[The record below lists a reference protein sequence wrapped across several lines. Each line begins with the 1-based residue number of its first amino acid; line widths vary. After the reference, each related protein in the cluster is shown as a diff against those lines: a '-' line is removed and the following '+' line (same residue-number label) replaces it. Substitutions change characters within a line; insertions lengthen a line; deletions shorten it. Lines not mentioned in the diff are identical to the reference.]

1 MSQETSSRQGWLETH
16 VPIVGWGRRYQTPW
30 LSRDVVAGLT
40 LWGLVV
46 PEGMAYAGIAGMP
59 PEAGLYTAMAALVAY
74 AVFGSSRHLVVV
86 GTSATAALLAG
97 TLAAL
102 KPEDAKMYAAY
113 AAALVLLVGVVFLL
127 AGLAKLGFIAQFLS
141 RPVMEGFVLG
151 LAIFVAVGQLNKLF
165 GVEKGEGNVP
175 QKLWHVLTQMDEAN
189 WWSLAVGIV
198 ALGALFL
205 LPRVSKAL
213 PGGLV
218 VLAGGILLSAA
229 LDLSGNHGVEVV
241 GTLPTGLPS
250 PGIPH
255 VDAGVLWTLIP
266 AAIGI
271 MLVSYSEALG
281 VAGSLAN
288 KHGYDIDP
296 NQELIA
302 HGFANLASGSLGG
315 LAAGGS
321 MSSSAVNDG
330 AKARS
335 QVSGLTA
342 AIVVVLTILFLTP
355 IFKDLPEAVLAALI
369 IHAVSHLMSVSS
381 LVKVRRLAPGEFW
394 MGILA
399 LAGVLLIDV
408 LEGLVIAML
417 ASLLLVI
424 YRSSRSSVTALG
436 RLPGSEDL
444 YTAMVR
450 NPDAVPLDGVLII
463 RTDEPVYYANAIS
476 NRDAVRN
483 LVRSTVPPVTT
494 VVFDPQVQ
502 HDLDFTAIEIL
513 TELLDWLE
521 AREIEVY
528 LVATHSDLVA
538 SAKRGGLIHL
548 IGRVHVAPTL
558 PDVIAQ
564 LPPYQPAT
572 HEEERT
578 GHDSRS

>member
-1 MSQETSSRQGWLETH
+1 VRVKDTVSEQTSSHPGWLETH
-16 VPIVGWGRRYQTPW
+16 LPIVAWGRQYQASW
-30 LSRDVVAGLT
+30 LSRDLVAGLT

-74 AVFGSSRHLVVV
+74 AIFGSSRQLVVV

-97 TLAAL
+97 TVAAL
-102 KPEDAKMYAAY
+102 NPEDAKAYAAY
-113 AAALVLLVGVVFLL
+113 AAALVLLVGVLFVL

-175 QKLWHVLTQMDEAN
+175 QKLWHVVTKLDEAN
-189 WWSLAVGIV
+189 WWSFAVGIV
-198 ALGALFL
+198 ALAALFL
-205 LPRVSKAL
+205 LPRLSKSL

-218 VLAGGILLSAA
+218 VLAGGILLSAS

-250 PGIPH
+250 PGFPG
-255 VDAGVLWTLIP
+255 VDAGVLWTLVP

-281 VAGSLAN
+281 VAGSLAS

-296 NQELIA
+296 NQELLA
-302 HGFANLASGSLGG
+302 HGVANLASGSLGG
-315 LAAGGS
+315 LVAGGG

-335 QVSGLTA
+335 QVSGLCA
-342 AIVVVLTILFLTP
+342 AVLVVVTVLFLTP
-355 IFKDLPEAVLAALI
+355 IFKDLPESVLAALI
-369 IHAVSHLMSVSS
+369 IHAVSHLMNVSS
-381 LVKVRRLAPGEFW
+381 LRRIRRIAPAEFW
-394 MGILA
+394 MGVLA

-436 RLPGSEDL
+436 RVPGSENL
-444 YTAMVR
+444 FTALGR

-476 NRDAVRN
+476 NRDTVRE
-483 LVRSTVPPVTT
+483 LVRSTVPPVTA
-494 VVFDPQVQ
+494 VVFDPQAQ
-502 HDLDFTAIEIL
+502 HDLDFTTVDIL
-513 TELLDWLE
+513 IELLDWLV
-521 AREIEVY
+521 ARDLEVY

-538 SAKRGGLIHL
+538 TAQRVGLIHL
-548 IGRVHVAPTL
+548 IGRVHVAPSL
-558 PDVIAQ
+558 PDVLAQ
-564 LPPYQPAT
+564 LHRDHRAKP
-572 HEEERT
+572 RT
-578 GHDSRS
+578 PDS

>member
-1 MSQETSSRQGWLETH
+1 MSQQTTGRPGWFEAHL
-16 VPIVGWGRRYQTPW
+16 PILGWGRRYQTSW
-30 LSRDVVAGLT
+30 LSRDMVAGLT

-46 PEGMAYAGIAGMP
+46 PEGMAYAGIAGLP
-59 PEAGLYTAMAALVAY
+59 PEAGLYTAMGGLIAY
-74 AVFGSSRHLVVV
+74 AVFGSSRQLVVV

-97 TLAAL
+97 TVVAL
-102 KPEDAKMYAAY
+102 KPEDAETYAAY
-113 AAALVLLVGVVFLL
+113 AAALVLLVGVLFVL

-175 QKLWHVLTQMDEAN
+175 RKLWHVVTQLDEAN
-189 WWSLAVGIV
+189 WWSFAVGIA
-198 ALGALFL
+198 ALAALFI
-205 LPRVSKAL
+205 LPRISKAL

-218 VLAGGILLSAA
+218 VLAGGILLSAV

-241 GTLPTGLPS
+241 GTLPSGLPS
-250 PGIPH
+250 PGIPQ
-255 VDAGVLWTLIP
+255 VDAGVLWTLVP

-271 MLVSYSEALG
+271 LLVSYSEALG

-296 NQELIA
+296 NQELLA
-302 HGFANLASGSLGG
+302 LGAANLSSGSLGG
-315 LAAGGS
+315 LVAGGS

-335 QVSGLTA
+335 QVSGLSA
-342 AIVVVLTILFLTP
+342 AIFVVLTILFLTP

-369 IHAVSHLMSVSS
+369 IHAVSHLMRVTS
-381 LVKVRRLAPGEFW
+381 LVKVRRLAPAEFW

-399 LAGVLLIDV
+399 FAGVLLIDV

-463 RTDEPVYYANAIS
+463 RTDEPVYYANAVS
-476 NRDAVRN
+476 NRDAVRD

-494 VVFDPQVQ
+494 VVFDPQTQ
-502 HDLDFTAIEIL
+502 HDLDFTTLEIL

-521 AREIEVY
+521 GRNIEVH

-538 SAKRGGLIHL
+538 IAKRAGLIHL
-548 IGRVHVAPTL
+548 GGRVHVAPTL
-558 PDVIAQ
+558 TDVIAQ
-564 LPPYQPAT
+564 LKRNPPAET
-572 HEEERT
+572 SAA
-578 GHDSRS
+578 DS

>member
-1 MSQETSSRQGWLETH
+1 MTAQTTLGAGWLETH
-16 VPIVGWGRRYQTPW
+16 VPIVGWGRRYRPAW
-30 LSRDVVAGLT
+30 LGRDVVAGLT

-74 AVFGSSRHLVVV
+74 AIFGSSRQLVVV

-97 TLAAL
+97 TVAAL
-102 KPEDAKMYAAY
+102 NPDDARTYAAY
-113 AAALVLLVGVVFLL
+113 AGALVLLVGLLFVL

-175 QKLWHVLTQMDEAN
+175 QKLWHVLTELGQAN
-189 WWSLAVGIV
+189 WWSFAVGTI
-198 ALGALFL
+198 ALAALFL
-205 LPRVSKAL
+205 LPHLSRRL

-229 LDLSGNHGVEVV
+229 LDLAGKHDVEVV
-241 GTLPTGLPS
+241 GTLPSGLPT
-250 PGIPH
+250 PALPH
-255 VDAGVLWTLIP
+255 VGVETLWTLVP

-296 NQELIA
+296 NQELLA
-302 HGFANLASGSLGG
+302 HGVANLASGALGG

-335 QVSGLTA
+335 QVAGLSA
-342 AIVVVLTILFLTP
+342 SVFVVVTILFLTP
-355 IFKDLPEAVLAALI
+355 IFKDLPESVLAALI
-369 IHAVSHLMSVSS
+369 IHAVSHLMSVSN
-381 LVKVRRLAPGEFW
+381 LVKVRRLAPAEFW

-399 LAGVLLIDV
+399 LAGVLLVDV

-417 ASLLLVI
+417 ASLLLVV
-424 YRSSRSSVTALG
+424 YRSSRASVTALG
-436 RLPGSEDL
+436 RMPGSSDAVG
-444 YTAMVR
+444 AMAR
-450 NPDAVPLDGVLII
+450 NPDAVAIDGVLII
-463 RTDEPVYYANAIS
+463 RTDEPVYYANAVS
-476 NRDAVRN
+476 NRDAVRA

-502 HDLDFTAIEIL
+502 HELDFTTVEVL

-521 AREIEVY
+521 ARDVEVY
-528 LVATHSDLVA
+528 VVATHSDLVA
-538 SAKRGGLIHL
+538 MAEHAGIIDVG
-548 IGRVHVAPTL
+548 GRVHLAPTL
-558 PDVIAQ
+558 HDALAQ
-564 LPPYQPAT
+564 L
-572 HEEERT
+572 EDR
-578 GHDSRS
+578 GHPVEPTAPNS

>member
-1 MSQETSSRQGWLETH
+1 MSQQTRSKSGWFETH
-16 VPIVGWGRRYQTPW
+16 LPIVGWGRRYQPSW

-74 AVFGSSRHLVVV
+74 AVFGSSRQLVVV

-97 TLAAL
+97 TVATL
-102 KPEDAKMYAAY
+102 KPEDAATYAAY
-113 AAALVLLVGVVFLL
+113 AAALVLLVGVLFVL

-141 RPVMEGFVLG
+141 RPVMAGFVLG

-175 QKLWHVLTQMDEAN
+175 QKLWHVLTQLDEAN
-189 WWSLAVGIV
+189 WWSFAVGIV
-198 ALGALFL
+198 ALAALFV
-205 LPRVSKAL
+205 LPRLSKAL

-218 VLAGGILLSAA
+218 VLAGGILLSAV

-241 GTLPTGLPS
+241 GTLPSGLPS
-250 PGIPH
+250 PGIPE
-255 VDAGVLWTLIP
+255 VDAGVLWTLVP

-271 MLVSYSEALG
+271 MLLAYSEALG
-281 VAGSLAN
+281 IAGSLAN

-296 NQELIA
+296 NQELLA
-302 HGFANLASGSLGG
+302 HGAANLASGSLGG
-315 LAAGGS
+315 LVAGGG

-335 QVSGLTA
+335 QVSGLCA
-342 AIVVVLTILFLTP
+342 AAFVVVTILFLTP
-355 IFKDLPEAVLAALI
+355 IFKDLPEAVLGALI
-369 IHAVSHLMSVSS
+369 IHAVSHLMSVSK
-381 LVKVRRLAPGEFW
+381 LVRIRRFTTAEFW

-424 YRSSRSSVTALG
+424 YRSSRASVTALG

-444 YTAMVR
+444 FTAIVR
-450 NPDAVPLDGVLII
+450 NPEAVPLDGVLII
-463 RTDEPVYYANAIS
+463 RTDEPVYYANALS
-476 NRDAVRN
+476 NRDAVRD
-483 LVRSTVPPVTT
+483 LVRSTDHPVTA

-502 HDLDFTAIEIL
+502 HDLDFTTVDIL
-513 TELLDWLE
+513 TELLDWLV
-521 AREIEVY
+521 AQDIEIY
-528 LVATHSDLVA
+528 LVAAHSDLVSVA
-538 SAKRGGLIHL
+538 DRAGLIHL
-548 IGRVHVAPTL
+548 IGHVHVAPTL
-558 PDVIAQ
+558 HDVLAQ
-564 LPPYQPAT
+564 LDRDHPSETQ
-572 HEEERT
+572 
-578 GHDSRS
+578 GS

>member
-1 MSQETSSRQGWLETH
+1 MSEQATTRAGWLETH
-16 VPIVGWGRRYQTPW
+16 VPIVGWGRRYRPAW
-30 LSRDVVAGLT
+30 LGRDVVAGLT

-74 AVFGSSRHLVVV
+74 AIFGSSRQLVVV

-97 TLAAL
+97 TVAAL
-102 KPEDAKMYAAY
+102 NPEDARMYAAY
-113 AAALVLLVGVVFLL
+113 AAAVVLLVGLLFVL

-175 QKLWHVLTQMDEAN
+175 QKLWHVLTELGEAN
-189 WWSLAVGIV
+189 WWSFVVGVLAL
-198 ALGALFL
+198 AALFL
-205 LPRVSKAL
+205 LPHLSPRL

-218 VLAGGILLSAA
+218 VLGGGILLSAA
-229 LDLSGNHGVEVV
+229 LGLAENHDVEVV
-241 GTLPTGLPS
+241 GTLPSGLPT
-250 PGIPH
+250 PGLPH
-255 VDAGVLWTLIP
+255 VDASTLWTLVP

-296 NQELIA
+296 NQELLA
-302 HGFANLASGSLGG
+302 HGAANLASGALGG

-335 QVSGLTA
+335 QVSGLSA
-342 AIVVVLTILFLTP
+342 AVFVVVTVLFLTP
-355 IFKDLPEAVLAALI
+355 IFKDLPESVLAALI
-369 IHAVSHLMSVSS
+369 IHAVSHLMSVDN
-381 LVKVRRLAPGEFW
+381 LVKVRRLAPAEFW

-399 LAGVLLIDV
+399 LAGVLLVDV

-424 YRSSRSSVTALG
+424 YRSSRASVTALG
-436 RLPGSEDL
+436 RVPGSQDAVS
-444 YTAMVR
+444 AMVR
-450 NPDAVPLDGVLII
+450 NPDAVPIDGVLIV
-463 RTDEPVYYANAIS
+463 RTDEPVYYANALS
-476 NRDAVRN
+476 NRDAVRQ

-502 HDLDFTAIEIL
+502 HELDFTTVEVL

-521 AREIEVY
+521 ARGIDVY
-528 LVATHSDLVA
+528 VVATHSDLVA
-538 SAKRGGLIHL
+538 IAEHAGIIDVG
-548 IGRVHVAPTL
+548 GRVDLAPTL
-558 PDVIAQ
+558 HEVLAQ
-564 LPPYQPAT
+564 LESEP
-572 HEEERT
+572 
-578 GHDSRS
+578 G

>member
-1 MSQETSSRQGWLETH
+1 VEDAVSQQTSSRSSWFETH
-16 VPIVGWGRRYQTPW
+16 LPIVGWGRSYRTSW
-30 LSRDVVAGLT
+30 LGRDLVAGLT

-46 PEGMAYAGIAGMP
+46 PEGMAYASIAGMP

-74 AVFGSSRHLVVV
+74 AVFGSSRQLVVV

-97 TLAAL
+97 TVAAL
-102 KPEDAKMYAAY
+102 NPEDAGTYAAY
-113 AAALVLLVGVVFLL
+113 AAALVLLVGALFVL

-141 RPVMEGFVLG
+141 RPVMAGFVLG

-175 QKLWHVLTQMDEAN
+175 QKLWHVLTQLDEAN
-189 WWSLAVGIV
+189 WWSFAVGI
-198 ALGALFL
+198 GALAALFT
-205 LPRVSKAL
+205 LPHLSRAL

-218 VLAGGILLSAA
+218 VLAGAVLLSAG

-241 GTLPTGLPS
+241 GTLPAGLPS
-250 PGIPH
+250 PGFPG
-255 VDAGVLWTLIP
+255 VDAGDLWTLVP

-271 MLVSYSEALG
+271 MLVAYSEALG

-296 NQELIA
+296 NQELLA
-302 HGFANLASGSLGG
+302 HGVANLASGSIGG
-315 LAAGGS
+315 LVAGGG

-335 QVSGLTA
+335 QVSGLSA
-342 AIVVVLTILFLTP
+342 AVFVVLTILFLTP

-369 IHAVSHLMSVSS
+369 IHAVSHLMSVSD
-381 LVKVRRLAPGEFW
+381 LARVRLLAPAELW

-436 RLPGSEDL
+436 RVPGTEDV

-450 NPDAVPLDGVLII
+450 NPDAVPLEGVLII

-476 NRDAVRN
+476 NRDAVRD
-483 LVRSTVPPVTT
+483 LVRSTEPPVTT

-502 HDLDFTAIEIL
+502 HELDFTTVDIL

-521 AREIEVY
+521 ARNIQIH

-538 SAKRGGLIHL
+538 IARRAGLIHL

-558 PDVIAQ
+558 SAVLVQLDRDHPAETNAPD
-564 LPPYQPAT
+564 
-572 HEEERT
+572 
-578 GHDSRS
+578 S